1 MRKSILTGLAICFL
15 TLIFAGWSGEITSTF
30 ADTPEKEKITIV
42 DEKGKYVEVPCPV
55 ERIVVIPSGL
65 AKMVYAL
72 GAEDRVVGVGQNCTF
87 PPVLKNK
94 QCIGSWTK
102 PNIELLLQQ
111 KPDIVIADGHLK
123 IRNQIEKTGIPVII
137 LSAYST
143 EKYLSALK
151 ILGLILNKEERAN
164 ELARLIEDYR
174 KIIKARTKKLK
185 PEEKPSVFY
194 EWYKPYFS
202 SSALSTSHENIII
215 AGGINIAAGE
225 PVRNPLVNAEWI
237 LKRNPQIIIRS
248 LYFKGIYPPPPD
260 TKERLKK
267 MRDEIMHRPG
277 LSEVDAVKNG
287 KVYIF
292 NSVLTSELGSIVGIA
307 YFAKWFHPELF
318 KDIDPE
324 IIHKELF
331 QKFYGIELEGTW
343 VYPSSE

>member
-1 MRKSILTGLAICFL
+1 MKKLILVGLAACFL
-15 TLIFAGWSGEITSTF
+15 TLTFVGWTGEVTSTF
-30 ADTPEKEKITIV
+30 AATQEKETVTIV
-42 DEKGKYVEVPCPV
+42 DGTGKYVEVLCPV

-65 AKMVYAL
+65 AKMVCAL
-72 GAEDRVVGVGQNCTF
+72 GAEDRIVGVGQNCTF
-87 PPVLKNK
+87 PLVLKNK

-123 IRNQIEKTGIPVII
+123 IRDQIENTGVPVIVM
-137 LSAYST
+137 SPYST
-143 EKYLSALK
+143 DEFLSTLK
-151 ILGLILNKEERAN
+151 TLGLILNEKERAN
-164 ELARLIEDYR
+164 DLAGLIEDYR

-185 PEEKPSVFY
+185 PEQKPSVFY

-202 SSALSTSHENIII
+202 ISALGHAHKNLVT

-225 PVRNPLVNAEWI
+225 PVKCPLVNAEWI
-237 LKRNPQIIIRS
+237 LERNPQIIIRS
-248 LYFKGIYPPPPD
+248 LYFKGTCPPPPD
-260 TKERLKK
+260 AEEKLKK
-267 MRDEIMHRPG
+267 MRDELTHRPG

-292 NSVLTSELGSIVGIA
+292 NSALTSELGSIVGIA

-318 KDIDPE
+318 EDIDPE

>member
-1 MRKSILTGLAICFL
+1 MKKSILVSLAACFL
-15 TLIFAGWSGEITSTF
+15 TLTFVGWTGKITSAF
-30 ADTPEKEKITIV
+30 AATQEKRTVTIV

-65 AKMVYAL
+65 AKIVYAL
-72 GAEDRVVGVGQNCTF
+72 GAEDRIVGVGQNCTF
-87 PPVLKNK
+87 PPALEDK
-94 QCIGSWTK
+94 QCIGSWAK

-123 IRNQIEKTGIPVII
+123 NRDQIEKTGIPVII

-248 LYFKGIYPPPPD
+248 LYFKGTYPPSD
-260 TKERLKK
+260 AEKKLKK
-267 MRDEIMHRPG
+267 MRDEITHRPG

-292 NSVLTSELGSIVGIA
+292 NSALTSELGSIVGIA

-318 KDIDPE
+318 EDIDPE
-324 IIHKELF
+324 SVHKELF

>member
-1 MRKSILTGLAICFL
+1 MKKSILVGLAACFL
-15 TLIFAGWSGEITSTF
+15 TLTFVGWTGEVTSTF
-30 ADTPEKEKITIV
+30 AATQEKKTVTII
-42 DEKGKYVEVPCPV
+42 DGTGKYVEVLCPV

-65 AKMVYAL
+65 AKIVYAL
-72 GAEDRVVGVGQNCTF
+72 GAEDRIVGVGQNCTF
-87 PPVLKNK
+87 PPALKDK
-94 QCIGSWTK
+94 QCIGSWAK

-123 IRNQIEKTGIPVII
+123 SRDQIENTGVPVIVM
-137 LSAYST
+137 SPYST
-143 EKYLSALK
+143 DEFLSTLK
-151 ILGLILNKEERAN
+151 TLGLILNKKERAN

-174 KIIKARTKKLK
+174 KVIKVRTKKLK

-202 SSALSTSHENIII
+202 ISALAHAHKNLVT

-225 PVRNPLVNAEWI
+225 PVRCPLVNAEWI
-237 LKRNPQIIIRS
+237 LERNPQIIVRS
-248 LYFKGIYPPPPD
+248 LYFKGVWPPPSD
-260 TKERLKK
+260 AQKKLKK

-287 KVYIF
+287 KVYVL
-292 NSVLTSELGSIVGIA
+292 SSALTSELGSIVGII

-318 KDIDPE
+318 EDIDPE
-324 IIHKELF
+324 GAHKELV
-331 QKFYGIELEGTW
+331 QKFYGVELEGIW